1 MIIEVLSKI
10 LSESLLSLYPIFVK
24 KINIPFGLHLWC
36 RFFIY
41 VLVSFFFI
49 DWKFVFEHIL
59 STNGI
64 LLSLVTIMH
73 VFFSYRGFQL
83 LESGIAY
90 ICFYTYPIMIL
101 FLSGEKMNYITILFL
116 FMAIFGIYLLYSSS
130 FISSSSSS
138 FSPDFERKDENK
150 ETKEKETNLIQGFI
164 MVFMAAF
171 TEAAIY
177 FVVKRIPT
185 NNNWNHLF
193 ISYFFGAIA
202 FSIYYLFV
210 FVGIGINDT
219 KNNISLEFDFE
230 LLMPL
235 LIAALLINFIIGLF
249 GYFLRFYSITRLP
262 TKIYAGLSYIGI
274 IMAFIYGVLFNQE
287 QITLLKIIG
296 SIFIVVPV
304 YWISSL
310 DFNLKKYR

>member
-49 DWKFVFEHIL
+49 DWKFVFENIL

-64 LLSLVTIMH
+64 LLSLITIMH

-90 ICFYTYPIMIL
+90 VCFYTYPIMIL
-101 FLSGEKMNYITILFL
+101 LLSGEKMNFITILFL
-116 FMAIFGIYLLYSSS
+116 FMAIFGIYLL
-130 FISSSSSS
+130 FSSSS
-138 FSPDFERKDENK
+138 FSVSSPDFERKDEK
-150 ETKEKETNLIQGFI
+150 KETNLILGFI
-164 MVFMAAF
+164 MVFLAAF

-177 FVVKRIPT
+177 FVVRRIPT

-193 ISYFFGAIA
+193 ISYFFGAIV
-202 FSIYYLFV
+202 FSIYYLF
-210 FVGIGINDT
+210 IGARAT
-219 KNNISLEFDFE
+219 KNNISLE
-230 LLMPL
+230 L
-235 LIAALLINFIIGLF
+235 LIPALLVALLINFIIGLF

-262 TKIYAGLSYIGI
+262 TKIYAGLSYVGI
-274 IMAFIYGVLFNQE
+274 IMAFIYGVVFNRE
-287 QITLLKIIG
+287 KITLLKIIG

-304 YWISSL
+304 YWIS
-310 DFNLKKYR
+310 LKEFAK

>member
-1 MIIEVLSKI
+1 MVIEVLSKI

-90 ICFYTYPIMIL
+90 VCFYTYPIMIL
-101 FLSGEKMNYITILFL
+101 LLSGEKMNFITILFL
-116 FMAIFGIYLLYSSS
+116 FMAIFGIYLLFSSSS
-130 FISSSSSS
+130 FVS
-138 FSPDFERKDENK
+138 FSPDFERKDEKKEKDEK
-150 ETKEKETNLIQGFI
+150 ETKKNLILGFI
-164 MVFMAAF
+164 MVFLAAF

-177 FVVKRIPT
+177 FVVRRIPT

-193 ISYFFGAIA
+193 ISYFLGAIA
-202 FSIYYLFV
+202 FSIYYLF
-210 FVGIGINDT
+210 IGAT
-219 KNNISLEFDFE
+219 KNNISLE
-230 LLMPL
+230 L
-235 LIAALLINFIIGLF
+235 LIPALLVALLINFIIGLF

-262 TKIYAGLSYIGI
+262 TKIYAGLSYVGI
-274 IMAFIYGVLFNQE
+274 IMAFIYGVVFNRE
-287 QITLLKIIG
+287 KITLLKIIG

-304 YWISSL
+304 YWIS
-310 DFNLKKYR
+310 LKEFAK

>member
-64 LLSLVTIMH
+64 LLSLITIMH

-90 ICFYTYPIMIL
+90 VCFYTYPIMIL
-101 FLSGEKMNYITILFL
+101 LLSGEKMNFITILFL
-116 FMAIFGIYLLYSSS
+116 FMAIFGIYLL
-130 FISSSSSS
+130 FSSSS
-138 FSPDFERKDENK
+138 FVSVSPDFERKDEKKEKDEK
-150 ETKEKETNLIQGFI
+150 ETKKNLILGFI
-164 MVFMAAF
+164 MVFLAAF

-177 FVVKRIPT
+177 FVVRRIPT

-193 ISYFFGAIA
+193 ISYFLGAIA
-202 FSIYYLFV
+202 FSIYYLF
-210 FVGIGINDT
+210 IGAT
-219 KNNISLEFDFE
+219 KNNISLE
-230 LLMPL
+230 L
-235 LIAALLINFIIGLF
+235 LIPALLVALLINFIIGLF

-262 TKIYAGLSYIGI
+262 TKIYAGLSYDGI
-274 IMAFIYGVLFNQE
+274 IMAFIYGVVFNRE
-287 QITLLKIIG
+287 KITLLKIIG

>member
-10 LSESLLSLYPIFVK
+10 ISESLLSLYPIFIK

-49 DWKFVFEHIL
+49 DWKFVFEHLL

-64 LLSLVTIMH
+64 LLSFVTILH
-73 VFFSYRGFQL
+73 IFFSYRGFQL

-90 ICFYTYPIMIL
+90 VCFYTYPIMIL
-101 FLSGEKMNYITILFL
+101 LLSGEKMNFITILFL
-116 FMAIFGIYLLYSSS
+116 FIAIFGIYLLFSSS
-130 FISSSSSS
+130 FISFSFVS
-138 FSPDFERKDENK
+138 FSPDFERKDEKKEKDDK
-150 ETKEKETNLIQGFI
+150 ETKKNLILGFI
-164 MVFMAAF
+164 MVFLAAF

-177 FVVKRIPT
+177 FVVRRIPT

-202 FSIYYLFV
+202 FSIYYLF
-210 FVGIGINDT
+210 IGAT
-219 KNNISLEFDFE
+219 KNNISIA
-230 LLMPL
+230 LLIPL

-249 GYFLRFYSITRLP
+249 GYYLRFYSITRLP
-262 TKIYAGLSYIGI
+262 TKIYALLSYVGI
-274 IMAFIYGVLFNQE
+274 IMAFIYGVVFNRE
-287 QITLLKIIG
+287 KITLLKIIG

-304 YWISSL
+304 YWISSSL
-310 DFNLKKYR
+310 DYNLSKNIAK

>member
-10 LSESLLSLYPIFVK
+10 ISESLLSLYPIFVK

-49 DWKFVFEHIL
+49 DWKFVFENIL

-64 LLSLVTIMH
+64 LLSLVTILH

-90 ICFYTYPIMIL
+90 VCFYTYPIMIL
-101 FLSGEKMNYITILFL
+101 LLSGEKMNFITILFL
-116 FMAIFGIYLLYSSS
+116 FMAIFGIYLLFSSSS
-130 FISSSSSS
+130 FVS
-138 FSPDFERKDENK
+138 FSPDFERKDEKKEKDEK
-150 ETKEKETNLIQGFI
+150 ETKKNLILGFI
-164 MVFMAAF
+164 MVFLAAF

-177 FVVKRIPT
+177 FVVRRIPT

-193 ISYFFGAIA
+193 ISYFLGAIA
-202 FSIYYLFV
+202 FSIYYLF
-210 FVGIGINDT
+210 IGAT
-219 KNNISLEFDFE
+219 KNNISLE
-230 LLMPL
+230 L
-235 LIAALLINFIIGLF
+235 LIPALLVALLINFIIGLF

-262 TKIYAGLSYIGI
+262 TKIYAGLSYVGI
-274 IMAFIYGVLFNQE
+274 IMAFIYGVLFNRE
-287 QITLLKIIG
+287 KITLLKIIG

-304 YWISSL
+304 YWIS
-310 DFNLKKYR
+310 LKEFAK